1 MKETGWVLRI
11 RTGIKLIPGRKVV
24 CRWDYGRSCY
34 DVYYDGCWCG
44 RTDCGR
50 KEERRMDFMIGKVI
64 RVQGCMA
71 EIGCESIRD
80 RIRMVQSAI
89 SLAVCGQKMAA

>member
-34 DVYYDGCWCG
+34 DVYYK
-44 RTDCGR
+44 RQM
-50 KEERRMDFMIGKVI
+50 MDAGAAGQTAAGKK
-64 RVQGCMA
+64 REGWT
-71 EIGCESIRD
+71 
-80 RIRMVQSAI
+80 
-89 SLAVCGQKMAA
+89 L

>member
-1 MKETGWVLRI
+1 
-11 RTGIKLIPGRKVV
+11 
-24 CRWDYGRSCY
+24 
-34 DVYYDGCWCG
+34 
-44 RTDCGR
+44 
-50 KEERRMDFMIGKVI
+50 MIGRVI

>member
-34 DVYYDGCWCG
+34 DVYYDGYWCG
-44 RTDCGR
+44 RT
-50 KEERRMDFMIGKVI
+50 EERRMDFMIGRVI